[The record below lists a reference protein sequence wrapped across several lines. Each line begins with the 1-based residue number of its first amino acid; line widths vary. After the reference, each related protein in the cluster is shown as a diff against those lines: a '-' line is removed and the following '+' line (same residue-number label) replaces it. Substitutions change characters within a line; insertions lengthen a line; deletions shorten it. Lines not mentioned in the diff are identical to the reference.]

1 MRHIFFLLTVS
12 VCAYP
17 YLVFASVFFNFTIF
31 SQWCEG
37 YVHCEKGAGVGNG
50 HQPGRQKNGGRLR
63 NGNEPVMPSTA
74 DRIRSVGDRTDQ
86 RFVTFHG
93 SWSPGP
99 GCLSSHS
106 DSQVGNTGQAWEQA
120 LLVASWTPKMGRG
133 GGGGAGSEPLWK
145 TIDPSKGGGQ
155 WTPGVKRWHGRTRRD
170 LRGVGSKTKC
180 QYTIPTGYC
189 STYRILA
196 LVFNA
201 FRNSHSPDDKQRS
214 VLWLPWIFVWE
225 DGPFSNTRSPLGP
238 RKTRRRDDTELK
250 TDPDPH
256 STPES
261 DPPSPQ
267 PSTIT
272 SRMGRKRKQFSQ
284 ETTTTNIGVNGRGVE
299 THQQS
304 SGKNISASIF

>member
-17 YLVFASVFFNFTIF
+17 YLVFASFFFNFTIF

-133 GGGGAGSEPLWK
+133 GGGRKGTSLKDNRSIERGGASGPLVW
-145 TIDPSKGGGQ
+145 
-155 WTPGVKRWHGRTRRD
+155 
-170 LRGVGSKTKC
+170 
-180 QYTIPTGYC
+180 
-189 STYRILA
+189 
-196 LVFNA
+196 NA
-201 FRNSHSPDDKQRS
+201 GM
-214 VLWLPWIFVWE
+214 
-225 DGPFSNTRSPLGP
+225 DGPVVTFVVLVVKQNVNTRYLLDIVPHTVSLRWFLMPFG
-238 RKTRRRDDTELK
+238 TRIHPTTNNDRYYDCRGSLSERMVRLVTREV
-250 TDPDPH
+250 H
-256 STPES
+256 SDREKHEGAMTPS
-261 DPPSPQ
+261 WKRIPILTRLQNQIPPPSHP
-267 PSTIT
+267 PSLPEWDGRESNFLRKPPPPTLGW
-272 SRMGRKRKQFSQ
+272 MG
-284 ETTTTNIGVNGRGVE
+284 EE
-299 THQQS
+299 
-304 SGKNISASIF
+304 